1 MKSNKLLAKSITL
14 GLILAMPYGV
24 VSAENI
30 VISSDTNY
38 SGPYNAEN
46 GGVQISSGV
55 TLSGDKN
62 THMEMSGKFTGFPRA
77 LQVNGTIKTAN
88 SLTVN
93 GGTYV
98 VSGGTIS
105 DIDTVTFTNKVN
117 SHSGGGLAVSFD
129 NQGILK
135 NVDTLVLG
143 GRTTNTGT
151 ISVEAINK
159 ANDGTTLDIGNQAG
173 GKIEVTGTV
182 NVDQLGNS
190 GEINAK
196 VINLTASG
204 NNGIHNQNSGKITA
218 EEITGTGYI
227 HNSGG
232 TIDADTINV
241 TRDITNTST
250 IITDKI
256 TADSLQNSGTIKASE
271 GAADNVLGEL
281 NVRAFTNSGIL
292 TVTDA
297 NVSESIN
304 NSGTLTLDKIGSA
317 ESGVSVTNQTNGNLT
332 VSGDTYATNFTNY
345 GKADL
350 NKVTVNEVN
359 NSGTFEANDFNAI
372 SKVSNTNGGTLT
384 VDKIG
389 TEGNSVQLTNDE
401 NSTITVSKDVYVN
414 NLSNYGTMNV
424 DGTVTGY
431 GYFSRSENASLTADK
446 LIATVDGWNAIYGKV
461 DVNNMDVNGTMGVYT
476 DKLDVADTTN
486 INANLQFR
494 AESGKS
500 KLKNVNLNN
509 ASLQVGGESLT
520 ITGGMNVTGSK
531 ATLETYYG
539 YDNNK
544 SYDKA
549 IKVDGKL
556 TVEEG
561 ASLLITDGVGTVEGS
576 SFEANNI
583 DLENGA
589 TLENGSRETGS
600 GLTSAFGD
608 FTVGNLNGNNSS
620 IINEGKMNI
629 GTLSGTDNNIEVHS
643 LDKAQITI
651 GTNNST
657 GLQVTGTSEATSQF
671 NRNDLAGSLQD
682 LADTVSIGSG
692 NQLDSVLA
700 QESGIIGETTALVD
714 EYGNII
720 ANTVIEKGHIAN
732 EGITELANVAFMA
745 WRAEND
751 EMHQRMGE
759 LRSSNGEAGIWA
771 RMKRGESKY
780 GDMDIKNQYSTYQL
794 GYDEKVGDSNWYIGG
809 AISRTEGKSSFATGS
824 GENQSTGFTVY
835 GTYVADDGQ
844 YVDLSAKYARLDNEF
859 DVFGRSGIES
869 TGDYRNNGYAFSA
882 EYGKRI
888 EAGNDFWVEPQ
899 VQLTYG
905 HLSSANYTTS
915 RNVRVTQD
923 AMDSVVGRLGF
934 AAGKDIGAGN
944 VYVKASYLYDFDGDT
959 NVKMT
964 DGQNS
969 AVYDQDLGGGWFEV
983 GIGTNINLSETSH
996 LYFDVEKTYGGDIE
1010 TPWQWNAGVRFD
1022 F

>member
-24 VSAENI
+24 VSAEDI
-30 VISSDTNY
+30 VISSDTTY

-55 TLSGDKN
+55 TLSGDEN
-62 THMEMSGKFTGFPRA
+62 TNMEMSGKFTGFPRA

-105 DIDTVTFTNKVN
+105 DIDTVTFTNTVN
-117 SHSGGGLAVSFD
+117 SHSGGGLSVSL
-129 NQGILK
+129 NNKGTIE
-135 NVDTLVLG
+135 NVNTLVLG
-143 GRTTNTGT
+143 GRTENTGT
-151 ISVEAINK
+151 ISVGEINK
-159 ANDGTTLDIGNQAG
+159 ADDVTTLDIGNQAG

-182 NVDQLGNS
+182 KVDQLGNS
-190 GEINAK
+190 GEIKAGA
-196 VINLTASG
+196 INLTASG
-204 NNGIHNQNSGKITA
+204 NNGIHNQTGGKITA
-218 EEITGTGYI
+218 GEITGSGYI

-232 TIDADTINV
+232 TIDAHTINV

-250 IITDKI
+250 IITDEI
-256 TADSLQNSGTIKASE
+256 TAYSLQNDGTIKASE
-271 GAADNVLGEL
+271 DASTNVLGKL
-281 NVRAFTNSGIL
+281 NVCKFTNSGTL
-292 TVTDA
+292 TVTNA
-297 NVSESIN
+297 NVSERIT
-304 NSGTLTLDKIGSA
+304 NSGTLTLNKIGSA
-317 ESGVSVTNQTNGNLT
+317 ENLVNIRNQSNGNLT
-332 VSGDTYATNFTNY
+332 VNGDVFGNFYSGGN
-345 GKADL
+345 
-350 NKVTVNEVN
+350 
-359 NSGTFEANDFNAI
+359 
-372 SKVSNTNGGTLT
+372 
-384 VDKIG
+384 IG
-389 TEGNSVQLTNDE
+389 TM
-401 NSTITVSKDVYVN
+401 TVK
-414 NLSNYGTMNV
+414 
-424 DGTVTGY
+424 GTVTGY
-431 GYFSRSENASLTADK
+431 GYFAGDKNVSGTLTADK
-446 LIATVDGWNAIYGKV
+446 LIATSNDWNAIYGEV
-461 DVNNMDVNGTMGVYT
+461 NVNNMDVNGTMGVYT
-476 DKLDVADTTN
+476 EDLNVADTTN
-486 INANLQFR
+486 INAYLQFR
-494 AESGKS
+494 AESGNS
-500 KLKNVNLNN
+500 KLKNVNLKNT
-509 ASLQVGGESLT
+509 SLQVGGESLT
-520 ITGGMNVTGSK
+520 ITGNMNVTGSE
-531 ATLETYYG
+531 ARFETYYG
-539 YDNNK
+539 YENNK

-556 TVEEG
+556 TVKEG
-561 ASLLITDGVGTVEGS
+561 ASLLITDGVGTVESS

-583 DLENGA
+583 VLENGA

-608 FTVGNLNGNNSS
+608 FTVETLTGTNSN
-620 IINEGKMNI
+620 IINEGKMDI
-629 GTLSGTDNNIEVHS
+629 GMLNGTDNNIEVHN

-657 GLQVTGTSEATSQF
+657 GLQVTGTSDATSQF

-751 EMHQRMGE
+751 EMNQRMGE

-888 EAGNDFWVEPQ
+888 EAGNDFWIEPQ

-905 HLSSANYTTS
+905 YLSSANYTTS
-915 RNVRVTQD
+915 RDVRVTQD

-964 DGQNS
+964 DGKNN

>member
-24 VSAENI
+24 VSAEDI
-30 VISSDTNY
+30 VISSDTTY
-38 SGPYNAEN
+38 RGTYNAEN

-55 TLSGDKN
+55 TLSGDEN
-62 THMEMSGKFTGFPRA
+62 TDMEMSGKFTGFPRA

-98 VSGGTIS
+98 TSSGKISKIGTI
-105 DIDTVTFTNKVN
+105 TLTNTVN
-117 SHSGGGLAVSFD
+117 SHTGGGLSVSLD
-129 NQGILK
+129 NQGTIE
-135 NVDTLVLG
+135 NVNTLVLG

-151 ISVEAINK
+151 ISVGAINK
-159 ANDGTTLDIGNQAG
+159 ADDGTTLDIGNQAG

-182 NVDQLGNS
+182 KVDQLGNS
-190 GEINAK
+190 GEIKAGA
-196 VINLTASG
+196 INLTASG
-204 NNGIHNQNSGKITA
+204 NNGIHNQTGGKITA
-218 EEITGTGYI
+218 GEITGSGYI

-232 TIDADTINV
+232 TIDAHTINV

-256 TADSLQNSGTIKASE
+256 TADSLQNDGTIKAS
-271 GAADNVLGEL
+271 ADALDNVLGEL
-281 NVRAFTNSGIL
+281 KVRKFT
-292 TVTDA
+292 
-297 NVSESIN
+297 
-304 NSGTLTLDKIGSA
+304 NSGTLTVTNANVSERVTNSGTLSLNKIGSA
-317 ESGVSVTNQTNGNLT
+317 ENLVNIENQSNGNLT
-332 VSGDTYATNFTNY
+332 VNGNVFGNFYSGGNN
-345 GKADL
+345 G
-350 NKVTVNEVN
+350 NMTV
-359 NSGTFEANDFNAI
+359 
-372 SKVSNTNGGTLT
+372 K
-384 VDKIG
+384 
-389 TEGNSVQLTNDE
+389 
-401 NSTITVSKDVYVN
+401 
-414 NLSNYGTMNV
+414 
-424 DGTVTGY
+424 GTVTGY
-431 GYFSRSENASLTADK
+431 GYFSRNENASLTANK
-446 LIATVDGWNAIYGKV
+446 LIVTADEWNEINGAVNVD
-461 DVNNMDVNGTMGVYT
+461 NMDVYGTMAVLT
-476 DKLDVADTTN
+476 DKLHVADTTN

-494 AESGKS
+494 AESGNS

-520 ITGGMNVTGSK
+520 ITGDMNVNGSE
-531 ATLETYYG
+531 ARFETYYG
-539 YDNNK
+539 YKNNK

-556 TVEEG
+556 TVKEG

-583 DLENGA
+583 VLENGA

-608 FTVGNLNGNNSS
+608 FTVETLTGTNSN
-620 IINEGKMNI
+620 IINEGKMDI
-629 GTLSGTDNNIEVHS
+629 GMLNGTDNNITVDS
-643 LDKAQITI
+643 LVEAQVKID
-651 GTNNST
+651 TNHST
-657 GLQVTGTSEATSQF
+657 GLQVTGTSEATSKF
-671 NRNDLAGSLQD
+671 NKNDLAGSLQD
-682 LADTVSIGSG
+682 LADTVEITNG

-700 QESGIIGETTALVD
+700 QESDIIGETTALVD

-888 EAGNDFWVEPQ
+888 EAGNDFWIEPQ

-915 RNVRVTQD
+915 RDVRVTQD

-944 VYVKASYLYDFDGDT
+944 VYVKASYLYDFDGET
-959 NVKMT
+959 NVSMT
-964 DGQNS
+964 DVKNS

>member
-24 VSAENI
+24 VSAEDI
-30 VISSDTNY
+30 VISSDTTY

-46 GGVQISSGV
+46 GGVQISSDV
-55 TLSGDKN
+55 TLSGDEN
-62 THMEMSGKFTGFPRA
+62 TDMEMSGKFTGFPRA

-105 DIDTVTFTNKVN
+105 DIDTVTFTNRVN
-117 SHSGGGLAVSFD
+117 SHTGGGLSVSLD
-129 NQGILK
+129 NRGTIE
-135 NVDTLVLG
+135 NVNTLVLG

-151 ISVEAINK
+151 ISVGAINK
-159 ANDGTTLDIGNQAG
+159 ADDGTTLDIGNQAG

-190 GEINAK
+190 GEIKAGA
-196 VINLTASG
+196 INLTASG

-218 EEITGTGYI
+218 EKITGSGYI

-232 TIDADTINV
+232 TIDAVTISI
-241 TRDITNTST
+241 TKDITNNAAST

-256 TADSLQNSGTIKASE
+256 TADSLQNDGTIKAS
-271 GAADNVLGEL
+271 ADAVDNVLSEL
-281 NVRAFTNSGIL
+281 NVCKFTNSGTL
-292 TVTDA
+292 TVTNA
-297 NVSESIN
+297 NVSESVT
-304 NSGTLTLDKIGSA
+304 NSGTLTLDKIGS
-317 ESGVSVTNQTNGNLT
+317 EGNLVNIRNQSNGNLT
-332 VSGDTYATNFTNY
+332 VNGNVFGNFYSGGN
-345 GKADL
+345 
-350 NKVTVNEVN
+350 
-359 NSGTFEANDFNAI
+359 
-372 SKVSNTNGGTLT
+372 
-384 VDKIG
+384 IG
-389 TEGNSVQLTNDE
+389 TM
-401 NSTITVSKDVYVN
+401 TVK
-414 NLSNYGTMNV
+414 
-424 DGTVTGY
+424 GTVTGY
-431 GYFSRSENASLTADK
+431 GYFSRNENASLTADK
-446 LIATVDGWNAIYGKV
+446 LIVTADGWNEINGAVNV
-461 DVNNMDVNGTMGVYT
+461 DNMDVNGTMAVLT

-494 AESGKS
+494 AESGNS
-500 KLKNVNLNN
+500 KLNKVNLNN

-520 ITGGMNVTGSK
+520 ITGDMNVTGSE
-531 ATLETYYG
+531 ARFETWD
-539 YDNNK
+539 YDNTNG
-544 SYDKA
+544 DKK
-549 IKVDGKL
+549 IEVQGNMTL
-556 TVEEG
+556 EEG
-561 ASLLITDGVGTVEGS
+561 ASLLITNSTGAGS

-583 DLENGA
+583 ILNEGS
-589 TLENGSRETGS
+589 TLSNSERYASSLDDYTD
-600 GLTSAFGD
+600 AFNN
-608 FTVGNLNGNNSS
+608 FSVTTLNGTNAT
-620 IINEGKMNI
+620 IINDGNMDI
-629 GTLSGTDNNIEVHS
+629 GTLSGTDNNIEVHN
-643 LDKAQITI
+643 LEKAQVTI
-651 GTNNST
+651 GTNHST

-759 LRSSNGEAGIWA
+759 LRNSKGEAGIWA

-888 EAGNDFWVEPQ
+888 EAGNDFWIEPQ

-915 RNVRVTQD
+915 RGVRAAQD

-944 VYVKASYLYDFDGDT
+944 VYVKASYLYDFDGET
-959 NVKMT
+959 SVSMT
-964 DGQNS
+964 DGKNS
-969 AVYDQDLGGGWFEV
+969 AVYEQDLGGGWFEI
-983 GIGTNINLSETSH
+983 GIGTNINLSENSH

>member
-24 VSAENI
+24 VSAEQVTVSTDTTYVDGAYTDKDGV
-30 VISSDTNY
+30 VIN
-38 SGPYNAEN
+38 SGA
-46 GGVQISSGV
+46 
-55 TLSGDKN
+55 TLSGSSDS
-62 THMEMSGKFTGFPRA
+62 TDMVVSGKNQYFPRS
-77 LQVNGTIKTAN
+77 LEVRGTISTAK

-105 DIDTVTFTNKVN
+105 DIDTVTFTNTVN
-117 SHSGGGLAVSFD
+117 SHSGGGLSVSLD
-129 NQGILK
+129 NRGTIE
-135 NVDTLVLG
+135 NMDTLVLG
-143 GRTTNTGT
+143 GRTENRGT
-151 ISVEAINK
+151 ISVGAINK

-218 EEITGTGYI
+218 DEITGTGYI
-227 HNSGG
+227 HNAGD
-232 TIDADTINV
+232 TIDADTISI
-241 TRDITNTST
+241 TRDITNNAAST

-256 TADSLQNSGTIKASE
+256 TADSLQNDGTIKASE
-271 GAADNVLGEL
+271 DAGDNVLGEL
-281 NVRAFTNSGIL
+281 NVRTFTNSGTL
-292 TVTDA
+292 TVTNA
-297 NVSESIN
+297 NVSESVT
-304 NSGTLTLDKIGSA
+304 NSGTLTLDKIGS
-317 ESGVSVTNQTNGNLT
+317 EGNLVNINNKNNGNLT
-332 VSGDTYATNFTNY
+332 VNGDVFGDFYSG
-345 GKADL
+345 G
-350 NKVTVNEVN
+350 N
-359 NSGTFEANDFNAI
+359 N
-372 SKVSNTNGGTLT
+372 
-384 VDKIG
+384 
-389 TEGNSVQLTNDE
+389 GNMT
-401 NSTITVSKDVYVN
+401 
-414 NLSNYGTMNV
+414 V

-431 GYFSRSENASLTADK
+431 GYFSRNENASLTADK
-446 LIATVDGWNAIYGKV
+446 LIVTADGWNEINGAV
-461 DVNNMDVNGTMGVYT
+461 DVDNMDVNGTMAVLT

-494 AESGKS
+494 AESGNS
-500 KLKNVNLNN
+500 KLNNVNLNN
-509 ASLQVGGESLT
+509 ALLQVGGESLT
-520 ITGGMNVTGSK
+520 ITGDMNVTGSK

-589 TLENGSRETGS
+589 TLENGIRETGS

-620 IINEGKMNI
+620 IINEGKMYI
-629 GTLSGTDNNIEVHS
+629 GTLIGKNNNITVDS
-643 LDKAQITI
+643 LVEAQVKID
-651 GTNNST
+651 TNKSA

-759 LRSSNGEAGIWA
+759 LRSSKGEAGIWA

-869 TGDYRNNGYAFSA
+869 TGDYGNNGYAFSA

-964 DGQNS
+964 DGKNS

>member
-24 VSAENI
+24 VSAATYEGGTITGWGGANGGTLQAGDVSNNI
-30 VISSDTNY
+30 TVTNDNDPTTSQACQIVNIGATANDTVLTGNSSGTGGRQDVYGTAI
-38 SGPYNAEN
+38 GTQVGQNAQVFVRGGNASKLKNN
-46 GGVQISSGV
+46 GGVI
-55 TLSGDKN
+55 
-62 THMEMSGKFTGFPRA
+62 
-77 LQVNGTIKTAN
+77 II
-88 SLTVN
+88 
-93 GGTYV
+93 GGT
-98 VSGGTIS
+98 VSGIS
-105 DIDTVTFTNKVN
+105 Y
-117 SHSGGGLAVSFD
+117 
-129 NQGILK
+129 
-135 NVDTLVLG
+135 
-143 GRTTNTGT
+143 
-151 ISVEAINK
+151 
-159 ANDGTTLDIGNQAG
+159 DGTVSDMTMDS
-173 GKIEVTGTV
+173 GTV
-182 NVDQLGNS
+182 NV
-190 GEINAK
+190 
-196 VINLTASG
+196 T
-204 NNGIHNQNSGKITA
+204 NGI
-218 EEITGTGYI
+218 
-227 HNSGG
+227 
-232 TIDADTINV
+232 
-241 TRDITNTST
+241 
-250 IITDKI
+250 
-256 TADSLQNSGTIKASE
+256 L
-271 GAADNVLGEL
+271 
-281 NVRAFTNSGIL
+281 
-292 TVTDA
+292 
-297 NVSESIN
+297 
-304 NSGTLTLDKIGSA
+304 
-317 ESGVSVTNQTNGNLT
+317 
-332 VSGDTYATNFTNY
+332 
-345 GKADL
+345 
-350 NKVTVNEVN
+350 
-359 NSGTFEANDFNAI
+359 
-372 SKVSNTNGGTLT
+372 
-384 VDKIG
+384 
-389 TEGNSVQLTNDE
+389 E
-401 NSTITVSKDVYVN
+401 NSTIN
-414 NLSNYGTMNV
+414 GGLINV
-424 DGTVTGY
+424 DTNGKTNTLTLNNANLVVKGIAENTLIAGGNVSLQGGMLNSTEVTNGIVNVVSGTVEDIKLNGDIENNKRPGLNINGGTAKNITALNNVYITIDGADVENITIDGGKSGISMTSGNLTDVSLKGVDSTNMASMSVAGGTVNGLKIDSYGTVTIDSGTVTNTTIKENGWQGVKEGAVVSKTTIENGGRQTIY
-431 GYFSRSENASLTADK
+431 ENAKSSDVTVNTGAELVLNQYAAAENVTSDGTIYMRDNSKLTGATTLSENAVIDLGGIVNGLHAEDK
-446 LIATVDGWNAIYGKV
+446 LSG
-461 DVNNMDVNGTMGVYT
+461 
-476 DKLDVADTTN
+476 
-486 INANLQFR
+486 R
-494 AESGKS
+494 EESG
-500 KLKNVNLNN
+500 NYNIENLV
-509 ASLQVGGESLT
+509 S
-520 ITGGMNVTGSK
+520 
-531 ATLETYYG
+531 
-539 YDNNK
+539 
-544 SYDKA
+544 
-549 IKVDGKL
+549 
-556 TVEEG
+556 
-561 ASLLITDGVGTVEGS
+561 
-576 SFEANNI
+576 
-583 DLENGA
+583 NGA
-589 TLENGSRETGS
+589 TVNVFTENQQLNIDSLTGNEFVVVTDTLGD
-600 GLTSAFGD
+600 GLINIKD
-608 FTVGNLNGNNSS
+608 NS
-620 IINEGKMNI
+620 NENVQVI
-629 GTLSGTDNNIEVHS
+629 GTSN
-643 LDKAQITI
+643 
-651 GTNNST
+651 
-657 GLQVTGTSEATSQF
+657 ATSKF
-671 NRNDLAGSLQD
+671 NKNDLAGSLQD

-700 QESGIIGETTALVD
+700 QESNIIGETTALVD

-915 RNVRVTQD
+915 RDVRVTQD

-964 DGQNS
+964 DGKNS

>member
-24 VSAENI
+24 VSAAQVTVSTDTTYVDDAYTDKDGV
-30 VISSDTNY
+30 VIN
-38 SGPYNAEN
+38 SGA
-46 GGVQISSGV
+46 

-62 THMEMSGKFTGFPRA
+62 STDMVVSGKFEKSVHTLQLGSENPNSTGK
-77 LQVNGTIKTAN
+77 ISSAN

-98 VSGGTIS
+98 YNGSIIS
-105 DIDTVTFTNKVN
+105 DISTVTFTNTVN
-117 SHSGGGLAVSFD
+117 KHSESGNLAESL
-129 NQGILK
+129 NNKGTIT
-135 NVDTLVLG
+135 NIDTLVLG
-143 GRTTNTGT
+143 GRTTNTGI
-151 ISVEAINK
+151 ISVGVIKK
-159 ANDGTTLDIGNQAG
+159 ADDGTTLDIGNQAG

-182 NVDQLGNS
+182 NVDQLGNA

-204 NNGIHNQNSGKITA
+204 NNGIHNQTGGKITA
-218 EEITGTGYI
+218 EKITGSGYI

-232 TIDADTINV
+232 TIDADTIDV
-241 TRDITNTST
+241 KLDITNTNT

-256 TADSLQNSGTIKASE
+256 TADSLQNDGTIKASE
-271 GAADNVLGEL
+271 DADDNVLGEL
-281 NVRAFTNSGIL
+281 NVRKFTNSRTL
-292 TVTDA
+292 TVTNA
-297 NVSESIN
+297 NVSESVT
-304 NSGTLTLDKIGSA
+304 NSGTLTLDKIGS
-317 ESGVSVTNQTNGNLT
+317 EGNLVNINNKNNGNLT
-332 VSGDTYATNFTNY
+332 VNGDVFGDFYSG
-345 GKADL
+345 G
-350 NKVTVNEVN
+350 N
-359 NSGTFEANDFNAI
+359 N
-372 SKVSNTNGGTLT
+372 
-384 VDKIG
+384 
-389 TEGNSVQLTNDE
+389 GNMT
-401 NSTITVSKDVYVN
+401 
-414 NLSNYGTMNV
+414 V

-431 GYFSRSENASLTADK
+431 GYFSRNENALLKADK
-446 LIATVDGWNAIYGKV
+446 LIVTADEWNEINGAV
-461 DVNNMDVNGTMGVYT
+461 DVDNMDVNGTMAVLT
-476 DKLDVADTTN
+476 DKLDVAYTTN
-486 INANLQFR
+486 INADLQFC
-494 AESGKS
+494 AESGNS
-500 KLKNVNLNN
+500 KLNNVNLNN

-520 ITGGMNVTGSK
+520 ITGDMNVTGSE
-531 ATLETYYG
+531 ARFETYYG
-539 YDNNK
+539 YENNK

-556 TVEEG
+556 TVEAG

-583 DLENGA
+583 VLENGA

-608 FTVGNLNGNNSS
+608 FTVKTLTGNNSS

-629 GTLSGTDNNIEVHS
+629 GTLSGTDNNIEVHN
-643 LDKAQITI
+643 LDKAQVTI
-651 GTNNST
+651 DTNNST

-759 LRSSNGEAGIWA
+759 LRNSNGEAGIWA

-964 DGQNS
+964 DGKNS

-1010 TPWQWNAGVRFD
+1010 TPWQWNAGIRFD

>member
-24 VSAENI
+24 VSAEDI
-30 VISSDTNY
+30 VISSDTTY

-46 GGVQISSGV
+46 GGVQISSDV
-55 TLSGDKN
+55 TLSGDEN
-62 THMEMSGKFTGFPRA
+62 TDMEMSGKFTGFPRA

-105 DIDTVTFTNKVN
+105 DIDTVTFTNTVN
-117 SHSGGGLAVSFD
+117 SHTGGGLSVSLD
-129 NQGILK
+129 NRGTIE
-135 NVDTLVLG
+135 NVNTLVLG

-151 ISVEAINK
+151 ISVGAINK
-159 ANDGTTLDIGNQAG
+159 ADDGTTLDIGNQAG

-190 GEINAK
+190 GEIKAGA
-196 VINLTASG
+196 INLTASG
-204 NNGIHNQNSGKITA
+204 NNGIHNQTGGKITA
-218 EEITGTGYI
+218 GEITGSGYI

-256 TADSLQNSGTIKASE
+256 TADSLQNDGTIKAS
-271 GAADNVLGEL
+271 ADALDNVLGEL
-281 NVRAFTNSGIL
+281 KVRKFTNSGTL
-292 TVTDA
+292 TVTNA
-297 NVSESIN
+297 NVSKSVT

-317 ESGVSVTNQTNGNLT
+317 ENLVNIENQSNGNLT
-332 VSGDTYATNFTNY
+332 VNGDVFGDFYSG
-345 GKADL
+345 G
-350 NKVTVNEVN
+350 N
-359 NSGTFEANDFNAI
+359 N
-372 SKVSNTNGGTLT
+372 
-384 VDKIG
+384 
-389 TEGNSVQLTNDE
+389 GNMT
-401 NSTITVSKDVYVN
+401 
-414 NLSNYGTMNV
+414 V

-431 GYFSRSENASLTADK
+431 GYFSRNENASLTADK
-446 LIATVDGWNAIYGKV
+446 LIVTADGWNEINGAV
-461 DVNNMDVNGTMGVYT
+461 DVDNMDVNGTMAVLT

-494 AESGKS
+494 AESGNS
-500 KLKNVNLNN
+500 KLNNVNLNN

-520 ITGGMNVTGSK
+520 ITGDMNVTGSE
-531 ATLETYYG
+531 ARFETYYG
-539 YDNNK
+539 YKNNK

-556 TVEEG
+556 TVKEG

-583 DLENGA
+583 VLENGA

-608 FTVGNLNGNNSS
+608 FTVETLTGTNSN
-620 IINEGKMNI
+620 IINEGKMDI
-629 GTLSGTDNNIEVHS
+629 GMLNGTDNNITVDS
-643 LDKAQITI
+643 LVEAQVKID
-651 GTNNST
+651 TNHST
-657 GLQVTGTSEATSQF
+657 GLQVTGTSEATSKF
-671 NRNDLAGSLQD
+671 NKNDLAGSLQD
-682 LADTVSIGSG
+682 LADTVEITNG

-714 EYGNII
+714 GYGNII

-759 LRSSNGEAGIWA
+759 LRSSTGEAGIWA

-915 RNVRVTQD
+915 RGVRAAQD

-944 VYVKASYLYDFDGDT
+944 VYVKASYLYDFDGET
-959 NVKMT
+959 SVSMT
-964 DGQNS
+964 DGKNS
-969 AVYDQDLGGGWFEV
+969 AVYEQDLGGGWFEV

>member
-1 MKSNKLLAKSITL
+1 MKNNKLLAKSITL

-24 VSAENI
+24 VSAEQVTVSTDTTYVDGAYTDKDGV
-30 VISSDTNY
+30 VIN
-38 SGPYNAEN
+38 SGA
-46 GGVQISSGV
+46 
-55 TLSGDKN
+55 TLSGSSDS
-62 THMEMSGKFTGFPRA
+62 TDMVVSGKNQYFPRS
-77 LQVNGTIKTAN
+77 LEVRGTISTAK

-98 VSGGTIS
+98 VNGGKIS
-105 DIDTVTFTNKVN
+105 DIDTVTFTNTVN
-117 SHSGGGLAVSFD
+117 SHTGGGLSVSLD
-129 NQGILK
+129 NRGTIE

-143 GRTTNTGT
+143 GRTENRGT
-151 ISVEAINK
+151 ISVGAINK

-173 GKIEVTGTV
+173 SKIEVTGTV

-218 EEITGTGYI
+218 DEITGTGYI
-227 HNSGG
+227 HNAGD
-232 TIDADTINV
+232 TIDADTISI
-241 TRDITNTST
+241 TRDITNNAAST

-256 TADSLQNSGTIKASE
+256 TADSLQNDGTIKAS
-271 GAADNVLGEL
+271 ADASTNVLGEL
-281 NVRAFTNSGIL
+281 NVRTFTNSGTL
-292 TVTDA
+292 TVTNA
-297 NVSESIN
+297 NVSESVT
-304 NSGTLTLDKIGSA
+304 NSGTLTLDKIGS
-317 ESGVSVTNQTNGNLT
+317 EGNLVNINNKNNGNLT
-332 VSGDTYATNFTNY
+332 VNGDVFGDFYSG
-345 GKADL
+345 G
-350 NKVTVNEVN
+350 N
-359 NSGTFEANDFNAI
+359 N
-372 SKVSNTNGGTLT
+372 
-384 VDKIG
+384 
-389 TEGNSVQLTNDE
+389 GNMT
-401 NSTITVSKDVYVN
+401 
-414 NLSNYGTMNV
+414 V

-431 GYFSRSENASLTADK
+431 GYFSRNENALLKADK
-446 LIATVDGWNAIYGKV
+446 LIVTADEWNEINGAV
-461 DVNNMDVNGTMGVYT
+461 DVDNMDVNGTMAVLT
-476 DKLDVADTTN
+476 DKLDVAYTTN
-486 INANLQFR
+486 INADLQFR
-494 AESGKS
+494 AESGNS
-500 KLKNVNLNN
+500 KLNNVNLNN

-520 ITGGMNVTGSK
+520 ITGDMNVTGSE
-531 ATLETYYG
+531 ARFETWD
-539 YDNNK
+539 YDNTNG
-544 SYDKA
+544 DKK
-549 IKVDGKL
+549 IEVQGNMTL
-556 TVEEG
+556 EEG
-561 ASLLITDGVGTVEGS
+561 ASLLITNSTGAGS

-583 DLENGA
+583 ILNEGS
-589 TLENGSRETGS
+589 TLSNSERYASSLDDYTD
-600 GLTSAFGD
+600 AFNN
-608 FTVGNLNGNNSS
+608 FSVTTLNGTNATIVNDG
-620 IINEGKMNI
+620 NMNI
-629 GTLSGTDNNIEVHS
+629 GTLNGTDNNIEVHS
-643 LDKAQITI
+643 LEEAQVTI
-651 GTNNST
+651 DTNKSI
-657 GLQVTGTSEATSQF
+657 GLQVTGTSEATDNFDQ
-671 NRNDLAGSLQD
+671 NNILGSLQD

-700 QESGIIGETTALVD
+700 QESDIIGETTALVD

-915 RNVRVTQD
+915 RDVRVTQD

-964 DGQNS
+964 DGKNN

>member
-24 VSAENI
+24 VSAEDI
-30 VISSDTNY
+30 VISSDTTY

-55 TLSGDKN
+55 TLSGDEN
-62 THMEMSGKFTGFPRA
+62 TDMEMSGKFTGFPRA

-105 DIDTVTFTNKVN
+105 DIDTVTFTNTVN

-151 ISVEAINK
+151 ISVGAINK
-159 ANDGTTLDIGNQAG
+159 ADDGTTLDIGNQAG
-173 GKIEVTGTV
+173 GKIEVTGTA

-190 GEINAK
+190 GEIKAGT
-196 VINLTASG
+196 INLTASG
-204 NNGIHNQNSGKITA
+204 NNGIHNQTGGKITA
-218 EEITGTGYI
+218 GEITGSGYI

-232 TIDADTINV
+232 TIDADTIDV
-241 TRDITNTST
+241 KLDITNTNT

-256 TADSLQNSGTIKASE
+256 TADSLQNDGTIKASE
-271 GAADNVLGEL
+271 DASTNVLGEL
-281 NVRAFTNSGIL
+281 NVRKFTNSGTL
-292 TVTDA
+292 TVTNA
-297 NVSESIN
+297 NVSERVT

-317 ESGVSVTNQTNGNLT
+317 ENLVNIRNQSNGNLT
-332 VSGDTYATNFTNY
+332 VNGDVFGNFY
-345 GKADL
+345 
-350 NKVTVNEVN
+350 
-359 NSGTFEANDFNAI
+359 
-372 SKVSNTNGGTLT
+372 NGGN
-384 VDKIG
+384 IG
-389 TEGNSVQLTNDE
+389 NMT
-401 NSTITVSKDVYVN
+401 
-414 NLSNYGTMNV
+414 V

-431 GYFSRSENASLTADK
+431 GYFAGDKNVSGTLTADK
-446 LIATVDGWNAIYGKV
+446 LIATSNDWNAIYGKV
-461 DVNNMDVNGTMGVYT
+461 NVNNMDVNGTMGVYT
-476 DKLDVADTTN
+476 DDLNVADTTN
-486 INANLQFR
+486 INADLQFR
-494 AESGKS
+494 AESGNS
-500 KLKNVNLNN
+500 KLNNVNLNN

-520 ITGGMNVTGSK
+520 ITGDMNVTGSK

-539 YDNNK
+539 YANNK

-561 ASLLITDGVGTVEGS
+561 ASLLITDGVDAGEGS

-583 DLENGA
+583 ILENGA
-589 TLENGSRETGS
+589 TLENGIRETGS

-608 FTVGNLNGNNSS
+608 FTVKTLTGNNSS

-629 GTLSGTDNNIEVHS
+629 GTLSGTDNNIEVHN
-643 LDKAQITI
+643 LDKAQVTI
-651 GTNNST
+651 DTNNST

-700 QESGIIGETTALVD
+700 QESDIIGETTALVD

-915 RNVRVTQD
+915 RDVRVTQD

-964 DGQNS
+964 DGTNS

>member
-24 VSAENI
+24 VSAAQVTVSEDTTYVDGAYTDKDGV
-30 VISSDTNY
+30 VIN
-38 SGPYNAEN
+38 SGA
-46 GGVQISSGV
+46 

-62 THMEMSGKFTGFPRA
+62 STDMVVSGRNQYFPRS
-77 LQVNGTIKTAN
+77 LEVKGTISTAN

-98 VSGGTIS
+98 TSSGKIS
-105 DIDTVTFTNKVN
+105 DIGTITLTNTVN
-117 SHSGGGLAVSFD
+117 SHTGGGLSVSLD
-129 NQGILK
+129 NRGTIE
-135 NVDTLVLG
+135 NVNTLVLG

-151 ISVEAINK
+151 ISVGAINK
-159 ANDGTTLDIGNQAG
+159 ADDGTTLDIGNQAG

-227 HNSGG
+227 HNAGD
-232 TIDADTINV
+232 TIDADTISI
-241 TRDITNTST
+241 TRDITNNAAST

-256 TADSLQNSGTIKASE
+256 TADSLQNDGTIKAS
-271 GAADNVLGEL
+271 ADALDNVLGEL
-281 NVRAFTNSGIL
+281 NVCKFTNSGTL
-292 TVTDA
+292 TVTNA
-297 NVSESIN
+297 NVSKSVT
-304 NSGTLTLDKIGSA
+304 NSGTLTLDKIGS
-317 ESGVSVTNQTNGNLT
+317 EGNLVNIRNQSNGNLT
-332 VSGDTYATNFTNY
+332 VNGDVFGDFYSG
-345 GKADL
+345 G
-350 NKVTVNEVN
+350 N
-359 NSGTFEANDFNAI
+359 N
-372 SKVSNTNGGTLT
+372 
-384 VDKIG
+384 
-389 TEGNSVQLTNDE
+389 GNMT
-401 NSTITVSKDVYVN
+401 
-414 NLSNYGTMNV
+414 V

-431 GYFSRSENASLTADK
+431 GYFSRNENASLTADK
-446 LIATVDGWNAIYGKV
+446 LIVTADGWNEINGAV
-461 DVNNMDVNGTMGVYT
+461 DIDNMDVNGTMAVLT
-476 DKLDVADTTN
+476 DKLDVAYTTN

-494 AESGKS
+494 AESGNS
-500 KLKNVNLNN
+500 KLNNVNLNN

-520 ITGGMNVTGSK
+520 ITGDMNVTGSE
-531 ATLETYYG
+531 ARFETWD
-539 YDNNK
+539 YDNTNG
-544 SYDKA
+544 DKK
-549 IKVDGKL
+549 IEVQGNMTL
-556 TVEEG
+556 EEG
-561 ASLLITDGVGTVEGS
+561 ASLLITNSTGAGS

-583 DLENGA
+583 ILNEGS
-589 TLENGSRETGS
+589 TLSNSERYASSLDDYTD
-600 GLTSAFGD
+600 AFNN
-608 FTVGNLNGNNSS
+608 FSVTTLNGTNATIVNDG
-620 IINEGKMNI
+620 NMDI
-629 GTLSGTDNNIEVHS
+629 GTLSGTDNNIEVHN
-643 LDKAQITI
+643 LEKAQITI

-657 GLQVTGTSEATSQF
+657 GLQVTGTSEATDNFDQ
-671 NRNDLAGSLQD
+671 NNILGSLQG
-682 LADTVSIGSG
+682 LADTVEITNG
-692 NQLDSVLA
+692 NQLNNVVA
-700 QESGIIGETTALVD
+700 EEGKIFGEITAEVD
-714 EYGNII
+714 ANGNVV
-720 ANTVIEKGHIAN
+720 AGSVIENGNIAN

-869 TGDYRNNGYAFSA
+869 TGYYRNNGYAFSA

-964 DGQNS
+964 DGTNS
-969 AVYDQDLGGGWFEV
+969 AVYDQDLGDGWFEV

>member
-14 GLILAMPYGV
+14 GLILAMPYGD
-24 VSAENI
+24 VSADEITYDDRWYKQEFSGVSGNDLVFTYSSVSLDSSKI
-30 VISSDTNY
+30 DGANSITFNGALSFYGTGAEIKNTGKLVTGGKLTNSAAISVSTLGDKEHRSEVFNGSGATITVDNAVIGVLTNY
-38 SGPYNAEN
+38 GTFTVNNNLDIVTASTN
-46 GGVQISSGV
+46 GI
-55 TLSGDKN
+55 TN
-62 THMEMSGKFTGFPRA
+62 NGK
-77 LQVNGTIKTAN
+77 
-88 SLTVN
+88 LTVTGN
-93 GGTYV
+93 
-98 VSGGTIS
+98 I
-105 DIDTVTFTNKVN
+105 KVDA
-117 SHSGGGLAVSFD
+117 GMR
-129 NQGILK
+129 GI
-135 NVDTLVLG
+135 
-143 GRTTNTGT
+143 
-151 ISVEAINK
+151 
-159 ANDGTTLDIGNQAG
+159 
-173 GKIEVTGTV
+173 
-182 NVDQLGNS
+182 
-190 GEINAK
+190 
-196 VINLTASG
+196 
-204 NNGIHNQNSGKITA
+204 
-218 EEITGTGYI
+218 
-227 HNSGG
+227 
-232 TIDADTINV
+232 
-241 TRDITNTST
+241 
-250 IITDKI
+250 
-256 TADSLQNSGTIKASE
+256 QNSGTISANQINLQDSLENKN
-271 GAADNVLGEL
+271 GA
-281 NVRAFTNSGIL
+281 
-292 TVTDA
+292 
-297 NVSESIN
+297 
-304 NSGTLTLDKIGSA
+304 KI
-317 ESGVSVTNQTNGNLT
+317 
-332 VSGDTYATNFTNY
+332 
-345 GKADL
+345 
-350 NKVTVNEVN
+350 TVNEITADYLMNEGSIESENSEGVLEKLTVN
-359 NSGTFEANDFNAI
+359 EIDNRATLNVADFNVAESVI
-372 SKVSNTNGGTLT
+372 NSGTLT

-389 TEGNSVQLTNDE
+389 TETDAVYSVSNKANAQLSVKGNVYAGLA
-401 NSTITVSKDVYVN
+401 NSGKIEITGDF
-414 NLSNYGTMNV
+414 
-424 DGTVTGY
+424 TGS
-431 GYFSRSENASLTADK
+431 GYFYNGSSFTAQNADVRNYTQIDNGSTFKVENLNINTADK
-446 LIATVDGWNAIYGKV
+446 ETGIFVDTENFTVNDTV
-461 DVNNMDVNGTMGVYT
+461 DVNGYLYFRKNSGDI
-476 DKLDVADTTN
+476 KLN
-486 INANLQFR
+486 
-494 AESGKS
+494 
-500 KLKNVNLNN
+500 NVNLNN
-509 ASLQVGGESLT
+509 EIQVSGDSLT
-520 ITGGMNVTGSK
+520 VNNMTVKDGSLVTCDLNDGN
-531 ATLETYYG
+531 
-539 YDNNK
+539 DNKEISIDN
-544 SYDKA
+544 
-549 IKVDGKL
+549 L
-556 TVEEG
+556 TVQKDG
-561 ASLLITDGVGTVEGS
+561 NLFITNDAGEDS
-576 SFEANNI
+576 SFNAKSI
-583 DLENGA
+583 VLEDNA
-589 TLENGSRETGS
+589 TLENSNRQTSDGDW
-600 GLTSAFGD
+600 TSAFGS
-608 FTVGNLNGNNSS
+608 FTVDALTGTNSS

-629 GTLSGTDNNIEVHS
+629 GTLNGENNNITVDS

-657 GLQVTGTSEATSQF
+657 GLQVTGTSDATSQF

-682 LADTVSIGSG
+682 LADTVEITNG

-700 QESGIIGETTALVD
+700 QESDIIGETTALVD

-759 LRSSNGEAGIWA
+759 LRSSKGEAGIWA

-888 EAGNDFWVEPQ
+888 EAGNDFWIEPQ

-915 RNVRVTQD
+915 RDVRVTQD

-964 DGQNS
+964 DGINS

>member
-30 VISSDTNY
+30 VISSDTTY

-151 ISVEAINK
+151 IIVGAINK

-227 HNSGG
+227 HNAGD
-232 TIDADTINV
+232 TIDADTISI
-241 TRDITNTST
+241 TRDITNNAAST

-256 TADSLQNSGTIKASE
+256 TADSLQNDGTIKAS
-271 GAADNVLGEL
+271 ADALDNVLGEL
-281 NVRAFTNSGIL
+281 NVRKFT
-292 TVTDA
+292 
-297 NVSESIN
+297 
-304 NSGTLTLDKIGSA
+304 NSGTLTVTNANVSERVTNSGTLILDKIGSA
-317 ESGVSVTNQTNGNLT
+317 ENLVNIENQSNGNLT
-332 VSGDTYATNFTNY
+332 VNGDVFGDFYSG
-345 GKADL
+345 G
-350 NKVTVNEVN
+350 N
-359 NSGTFEANDFNAI
+359 N
-372 SKVSNTNGGTLT
+372 
-384 VDKIG
+384 
-389 TEGNSVQLTNDE
+389 GNMT
-401 NSTITVSKDVYVN
+401 
-414 NLSNYGTMNV
+414 V
-424 DGTVTGY
+424 DGTVIGY
-431 GYFSRSENASLTADK
+431 GYFSRNEKALLKADK
-446 LIATVDGWNAIYGKV
+446 LIVTADEWNEINGAV
-461 DVNNMDVNGTMGVYT
+461 DVDNMDVNGTMAVLT
-476 DKLDVADTTN
+476 DKLDVAYTTN
-486 INANLQFR
+486 INADLQFR
-494 AESGKS
+494 AESGNS

-520 ITGGMNVTGSK
+520 ITGDMNVDGSE
-531 ATLETYYG
+531 ARFETWD
-539 YDNNK
+539 YDNTNG
-544 SYDKA
+544 DKK
-549 IKVDGKL
+549 IEVQGNMTL
-556 TVEEG
+556 EEG
-561 ASLLITDGVGTVEGS
+561 ASLLITNSTGAGS

-583 DLENGA
+583 ILNEGS
-589 TLENGSRETGS
+589 TLSNSERYASSLDDYTD
-600 GLTSAFGD
+600 AFNN
-608 FTVGNLNGNNSS
+608 FSVTTLNGTNATIVNDG
-620 IINEGKMNI
+620 NMDI
-629 GTLSGTDNNIEVHS
+629 GTLSGTDNNIEVHN
-643 LDKAQITI
+643 LDKAQVTI
-651 GTNNST
+651 GTNHST
-657 GLQVTGTSEATSQF
+657 GLQVTGTSEATDNFDQ
-671 NRNDLAGSLQD
+671 NNILGSLQG
-682 LADTVSIGSG
+682 LADTVEITNG
-692 NQLDSVLA
+692 NQLNNVVA
-700 QESGIIGETTALVD
+700 EEGKIFGEITAEVD
-714 EYGNII
+714 ANGNVV
-720 ANTVIEKGHIAN
+720 AGSVIENGNIAN

-964 DGQNS
+964 DGKNS

-983 GIGTNINLSETSH
+983 GVGTNINLSETSH

>member
-24 VSAENI
+24 VSAAQVTVSEDTTYVDGAYTDKDGV
-30 VISSDTNY
+30 VIN
-38 SGPYNAEN
+38 SGA
-46 GGVQISSGV
+46 

-62 THMEMSGKFTGFPRA
+62 STDMVVSGKNQYFPRS
-77 LQVNGTIKTAN
+77 LEVKGTISTAN

-98 VSGGTIS
+98 TSSGKIS
-105 DIDTVTFTNKVN
+105 DIGTITLTNTVN
-117 SHSGGGLAVSFD
+117 SHTGGGLSVSLD
-129 NQGILK
+129 NQGTIE
-135 NVDTLVLG
+135 NVNTLVLG

-151 ISVEAINK
+151 ISVGAINK
-159 ANDGTTLDIGNQAG
+159 ADDGTTLDIGNQAG

-227 HNSGG
+227 HNAGD
-232 TIDADTINV
+232 TIDADTISI
-241 TRDITNTST
+241 TRDITNNAAST

-256 TADSLQNSGTIKASE
+256 TADSLQNDGTIKAS
-271 GAADNVLGEL
+271 ADALDNVLGEL
-281 NVRAFTNSGIL
+281 NVCKFTNSGTL
-292 TVTDA
+292 TVTNA
-297 NVSESIN
+297 NVSKSVT
-304 NSGTLTLDKIGSA
+304 NSGTLTLDKIGS
-317 ESGVSVTNQTNGNLT
+317 EGNLVNIRNQSNGNLT
-332 VSGDTYATNFTNY
+332 VNGDVFGDFYSG
-345 GKADL
+345 G
-350 NKVTVNEVN
+350 N
-359 NSGTFEANDFNAI
+359 N
-372 SKVSNTNGGTLT
+372 
-384 VDKIG
+384 
-389 TEGNSVQLTNDE
+389 GNMT
-401 NSTITVSKDVYVN
+401 
-414 NLSNYGTMNV
+414 V

-431 GYFSRSENASLTADK
+431 GYFSRNENASLTADK
-446 LIATVDGWNAIYGKV
+446 LIVTADGWNEINGAV
-461 DVNNMDVNGTMGVYT
+461 DVDNMDVNGTMAVLT

-494 AESGKS
+494 AESGNS
-500 KLKNVNLNN
+500 KLNNVNLNN

-520 ITGGMNVTGSK
+520 ITGDMNVTGSE
-531 ATLETYYG
+531 ARFETWD
-539 YDNNK
+539 YDNTNG
-544 SYDKA
+544 DKK
-549 IKVDGKL
+549 IEVQGNMTL
-556 TVEEG
+556 EEG
-561 ASLLITDGVGTVEGS
+561 ASLLITNSTGAGS

-583 DLENGA
+583 ILNEGS
-589 TLENGSRETGS
+589 TLSNSERYASSLDDYTD
-600 GLTSAFGD
+600 AFNN
-608 FTVGNLNGNNSS
+608 FSVTTLNGTNATIVNDG
-620 IINEGKMNI
+620 NMDI
-629 GTLSGTDNNIEVHS
+629 GTLSGTDNNIEVHN

-657 GLQVTGTSEATSQF
+657 GLQVTGTSDATSQF

-888 EAGNDFWVEPQ
+888 EAGNDFWIEPQ

-915 RNVRVTQD
+915 RDVRVTQD

-964 DGQNS
+964 DGKNS

>member
-1 MKSNKLLAKSITL
+1 MKNSKLLAKSITL
-14 GLILAMPYGV
+14 GLILAMPYSV
-24 VSAENI
+24 VSAEQVTVSTDTTYVDGAYTDKDGV
-30 VISSDTNY
+30 VIN
-38 SGPYNAEN
+38 SGA
-46 GGVQISSGV
+46 

-62 THMEMSGKFTGFPRA
+62 STDMVVSGKNQYFPRS
-77 LQVNGTIKTAN
+77 LEVKGTISTAN

-98 VSGGTIS
+98 TSSGKIS
-105 DIDTVTFTNKVN
+105 DIGTITLTNTVN
-117 SHSGGGLAVSFD
+117 SHTGGGLSVSLD
-129 NQGILK
+129 NQGTIE
-135 NVDTLVLG
+135 NVNTLVLG

-151 ISVEAINK
+151 ISVGAINK
-159 ANDGTTLDIGNQAG
+159 ADDGTTLDIGNQAG

-227 HNSGG
+227 HNAGD
-232 TIDADTINV
+232 TIDADTISI
-241 TRDITNTST
+241 TRDITNNAAST

-256 TADSLQNSGTIKASE
+256 TADSLQNDGTIKAS
-271 GAADNVLGEL
+271 ADALDNVLGEL
-281 NVRAFTNSGIL
+281 NVCKFTNSGTL
-292 TVTDA
+292 TVTNA
-297 NVSESIN
+297 NVSKSVT
-304 NSGTLTLDKIGSA
+304 NSGTLTLDKIGS
-317 ESGVSVTNQTNGNLT
+317 EGNLVNIRNQSNGNLT
-332 VSGDTYATNFTNY
+332 VNGDVFGDFYSG
-345 GKADL
+345 G
-350 NKVTVNEVN
+350 N
-359 NSGTFEANDFNAI
+359 N
-372 SKVSNTNGGTLT
+372 
-384 VDKIG
+384 
-389 TEGNSVQLTNDE
+389 GNMT
-401 NSTITVSKDVYVN
+401 
-414 NLSNYGTMNV
+414 V

-431 GYFSRSENASLTADK
+431 GYFSRNENASLTADK
-446 LIATVDGWNAIYGKV
+446 LIVTADGWNEINGAV
-461 DVNNMDVNGTMGVYT
+461 DVDNMDVNGTMAVLT

-494 AESGKS
+494 AESGNS
-500 KLKNVNLNN
+500 KLNNVNLNN

-520 ITGGMNVTGSK
+520 ITGDMNVTGSE
-531 ATLETYYG
+531 ARFETWD
-539 YDNNK
+539 YDNTNG
-544 SYDKA
+544 DKK
-549 IKVDGKL
+549 IEVQGNMTL
-556 TVEEG
+556 EEG
-561 ASLLITDGVGTVEGS
+561 ASLLITNSTGAGS
-576 SFEANNI
+576 SFEATNIILNEGSTLSNSERYASSLDDYTDAFNNFSV
-583 DLENGA
+583 
-589 TLENGSRETGS
+589 TT
-600 GLTSAFGD
+600 
-608 FTVGNLNGNNSS
+608 LNGTNATIVNDG
-620 IINEGKMNI
+620 NMDI
-629 GTLSGTDNNIEVHS
+629 GTLSGTDNNIEVHN
-643 LDKAQITI
+643 LEKAQITI

-657 GLQVTGTSEATSQF
+657 GLQVTGTSEATDNFDQ
-671 NRNDLAGSLQD
+671 NNILGSLQG
-682 LADTVSIGSG
+682 LADTVEITNG
-692 NQLDSVLA
+692 NQLNNVVA
-700 QESGIIGETTALVD
+700 EEGKIFGEITAEID
-714 EYGNII
+714 ANGNVV
-720 ANTVIEKGHIAN
+720 AGSVIENGNIAN

-759 LRSSNGEAGIWA
+759 LRSSKGEAGIWA

-888 EAGNDFWVEPQ
+888 EAGNDFWIEPQ

-944 VYVKASYLYDFDGDT
+944 VYVKASYLYDFDGET
-959 NVKMT
+959 SVSMT
-964 DGQNS
+964 DGKNS

-1010 TPWQWNAGVRFD
+1010 IPWQWNAGVRFD

>member
-24 VSAENI
+24 VSAAQVTVSEDTTYVDGAYTDKDGV
-30 VISSDTNY
+30 VIN
-38 SGPYNAEN
+38 SGA
-46 GGVQISSGV
+46 

-62 THMEMSGKFTGFPRA
+62 STDMVVSGKNQYFPRS
-77 LQVNGTIKTAN
+77 LEVKGTISTAN

-98 VSGGTIS
+98 ISSGKIS
-105 DIDTVTFTNKVN
+105 DIGTITLTNTVN
-117 SHSGGGLAVSFD
+117 SHTGGGLSVSLD
-129 NQGILK
+129 NQGTIE
-135 NVDTLVLG
+135 NVNTLVLG

-151 ISVEAINK
+151 ISVGAINK
-159 ANDGTTLDIGNQAG
+159 ADDGTTLDIGNQAG

-227 HNSGG
+227 HNAGD
-232 TIDADTINV
+232 TIDADTISI
-241 TRDITNTST
+241 TRDITNNAAST

-256 TADSLQNSGTIKASE
+256 TADSLQNDGTIKAS
-271 GAADNVLGEL
+271 ADALDNVLGEL
-281 NVRAFTNSGIL
+281 NVCKFTNSGTL
-292 TVTDA
+292 TVTNA
-297 NVSESIN
+297 NISKSVT
-304 NSGTLTLDKIGSA
+304 NSGTLTLDKIGS
-317 ESGVSVTNQTNGNLT
+317 EGNLVNIRNQSNGNLT
-332 VSGDTYATNFTNY
+332 VNGDVFGDFYSG
-345 GKADL
+345 G
-350 NKVTVNEVN
+350 N
-359 NSGTFEANDFNAI
+359 N
-372 SKVSNTNGGTLT
+372 
-384 VDKIG
+384 
-389 TEGNSVQLTNDE
+389 GNMT
-401 NSTITVSKDVYVN
+401 
-414 NLSNYGTMNV
+414 V

-431 GYFSRSENASLTADK
+431 GYFSRNENASLTAVK
-446 LIATVDGWNAIYGKV
+446 LIVTADGWNEINGAV
-461 DVNNMDVNGTMGVYT
+461 DVDNMDVNGTMAVLT

-494 AESGKS
+494 AESGNS
-500 KLKNVNLNN
+500 KLNNVNLNN

-520 ITGGMNVTGSK
+520 ITGDMNVTGSE
-531 ATLETYYG
+531 ARFETWD
-539 YDNNK
+539 YDNTNG
-544 SYDKA
+544 DKK
-549 IKVDGKL
+549 IEVQGNMTL
-556 TVEEG
+556 EEG
-561 ASLLITDGVGTVEGS
+561 ASLLITNSTGAGS

-583 DLENGA
+583 ILNEGS
-589 TLENGSRETGS
+589 TLSNSERYASSLDDYTD
-600 GLTSAFGD
+600 AFNN
-608 FTVGNLNGNNSS
+608 FSVTTLNGTNATIVNDG
-620 IINEGKMNI
+620 NMDI
-629 GTLSGTDNNIEVHS
+629 GTLSGTDNNIEVHN
-643 LDKAQITI
+643 LEKAQITI

-657 GLQVTGTSEATSQF
+657 GLQVTGTSEATDNFDQ
-671 NRNDLAGSLQD
+671 NNILGSLQG
-682 LADTVSIGSG
+682 LADTVEITNG
-692 NQLDSVLA
+692 NQLNNVVA
-700 QESGIIGETTALVD
+700 EEGKIFGEITAEVD
-714 EYGNII
+714 ANGNVV
-720 ANTVIEKGHIAN
+720 AGSVIENGNIAN

-915 RNVRVTQD
+915 RGVRAAQD

-964 DGQNS
+964 DGKNS
-969 AVYDQDLGGGWFEV
+969 AVYEQDLGGGWFEV
-983 GIGTNINLSETSH
+983 GVGTNINLSETSH

>member
-14 GLILAMPYGV
+14 GLILAMPYGD
-24 VSAENI
+24 VSADEI
-30 VISSDTNY
+30 TYD
-38 SGPYNAEN
+38 N
-46 GGVQISSGV
+46 GWYKQEFSGV
-55 TLSGDKN
+55 SGNDLVFTYSSVSLDSSKIDGANSITFNGALSFYGTGAEIKNTGKLVTGGKLTNSAAISVSTLGDKEHRSEVFN
-62 THMEMSGKFTGFPRA
+62 GSGATITVDNAVIGV
-77 LQVNGTIKTAN
+77 LTNNGTFTVNNNLDIVTASANGITNNGKLTVTGNIKVDAGMRGIQNSGIISANQINLQDSLENKNGAKITVNEITADYLMNEGSIESEN
-88 SLTVN
+88 SEGVLEKLTVN
-93 GGTYV
+93 E
-98 VSGGTIS
+98 
-105 DIDTVTFTNKVN
+105 IDNRAT
-117 SHSGGGLAVSFD
+117 L
-129 NQGILK
+129 
-135 NVDTLVLG
+135 NVADF
-143 GRTTNTGT
+143 
-151 ISVEAINK
+151 
-159 ANDGTTLDIGNQAG
+159 
-173 GKIEVTGTV
+173 
-182 NVDQLGNS
+182 NVAES
-190 GEINAK
+190 
-196 VINLTASG
+196 VINS
-204 NNGIHNQNSGKITA
+204 
-218 EEITGTGYI
+218 
-227 HNSGG
+227 
-232 TIDADTINV
+232 
-241 TRDITNTST
+241 
-250 IITDKI
+250 
-256 TADSLQNSGTIKASE
+256 
-271 GAADNVLGEL
+271 
-281 NVRAFTNSGIL
+281 
-292 TVTDA
+292 
-297 NVSESIN
+297 
-304 NSGTLTLDKIGSA
+304 
-317 ESGVSVTNQTNGNLT
+317 
-332 VSGDTYATNFTNY
+332 
-345 GKADL
+345 
-350 NKVTVNEVN
+350 
-359 NSGTFEANDFNAI
+359 
-372 SKVSNTNGGTLT
+372 GTLT

-389 TEGNSVQLTNDE
+389 TETDAVYSVSNKANAQLSVKGNVYAGLA
-401 NSTITVSKDVYVN
+401 NSGKIEITGDF
-414 NLSNYGTMNV
+414 
-424 DGTVTGY
+424 TGS
-431 GYFSRSENASLTADK
+431 GYFYNGSSFTAQNADVRNYTQIDNGSTFKVENLNINTADK
-446 LIATVDGWNAIYGKV
+446 ETGIFVDTENFTVNDTV
-461 DVNNMDVNGTMGVYT
+461 DVNGYLYFRKNSGDI
-476 DKLDVADTTN
+476 KLN
-486 INANLQFR
+486 
-494 AESGKS
+494 
-500 KLKNVNLNN
+500 NVNLNN
-509 ASLQVGGESLT
+509 EIQVSGDSLT
-520 ITGGMNVTGSK
+520 VNNMTVKDGSLVTCDLNDGN
-531 ATLETYYG
+531 
-539 YDNNK
+539 DNKEISIDN
-544 SYDKA
+544 
-549 IKVDGKL
+549 L
-556 TVEEG
+556 TVQKDG
-561 ASLLITDGVGTVEGS
+561 NLFITNDAGEDS
-576 SFEANNI
+576 SFNAKSI
-583 DLENGA
+583 VLEDNA
-589 TLENGSRETGS
+589 TLENSNRQTSDGDW
-600 GLTSAFGD
+600 TSAFGD
-608 FTVGNLNGNNSS
+608 FTVETLTGTNSN
-620 IINEGKMNI
+620 IINEGKMDI
-629 GTLSGTDNNIEVHS
+629 GMLNGTDNNITVDS
-643 LDKAQITI
+643 LEEAQVTI
-651 GTNNST
+651 DNNKST

-700 QESGIIGETTALVD
+700 QESDIIGETTALVD

-915 RNVRVTQD
+915 RDVRVTQD

-964 DGQNS
+964 DGKNS

>member
-24 VSAENI
+24 VSAEQVTVSTDTTYVDGAYTDKDGV
-30 VISSDTNY
+30 VIN
-38 SGPYNAEN
+38 SGA
-46 GGVQISSGV
+46 
-55 TLSGDKN
+55 TLSGSSDS
-62 THMEMSGKFTGFPRA
+62 TDMVVSGKNQYFPRS
-77 LQVNGTIKTAN
+77 LEVRGTISTAK

-105 DIDTVTFTNKVN
+105 DIDTVTFTNTVN
-117 SHSGGGLAVSFD
+117 SHSGGGLSVSLD
-129 NQGILK
+129 NRGTIE

-143 GRTTNTGT
+143 GRTENRET
-151 ISVEAINK
+151 ISVGAINK

-218 EEITGTGYI
+218 DEITGTGYI
-227 HNSGG
+227 HNAGD
-232 TIDADTINV
+232 TIDADTISI
-241 TRDITNTST
+241 TRDITNNAAST

-256 TADSLQNSGTIKASE
+256 TADSLQNDGTIKASE
-271 GAADNVLGEL
+271 DAGDNVLGEL
-281 NVRAFTNSGIL
+281 NVRTFTNSGTL
-292 TVTDA
+292 TVTNA
-297 NVSESIN
+297 NVSESVT
-304 NSGTLTLDKIGSA
+304 NSGTLTLDKIGS
-317 ESGVSVTNQTNGNLT
+317 EGNLVNINNKNNGNLT
-332 VSGDTYATNFTNY
+332 VNGDVFGDFYSG
-345 GKADL
+345 G
-350 NKVTVNEVN
+350 N
-359 NSGTFEANDFNAI
+359 N
-372 SKVSNTNGGTLT
+372 
-384 VDKIG
+384 
-389 TEGNSVQLTNDE
+389 GNMT
-401 NSTITVSKDVYVN
+401 
-414 NLSNYGTMNV
+414 V

-431 GYFSRSENASLTADK
+431 GYFSRNENASLTADK
-446 LIATVDGWNAIYGKV
+446 LIVTADGWNEINGAV
-461 DVNNMDVNGTMGVYT
+461 DVDNMDVNGTMAVLT

-494 AESGKS
+494 AESGNS
-500 KLKNVNLNN
+500 KLNNVNLNN

-520 ITGGMNVTGSK
+520 ITGDMNVTGSE
-531 ATLETYYG
+531 ARFETWD
-539 YDNNK
+539 YDNTNG
-544 SYDKA
+544 DKK
-549 IKVDGKL
+549 IEVQGNMTL
-556 TVEEG
+556 EEG
-561 ASLLITDGVGTVEGS
+561 ASLLITNSTGAGS

-583 DLENGA
+583 ILNEGS
-589 TLENGSRETGS
+589 TLSNSERYASSLDDYTD
-600 GLTSAFGD
+600 AFNN
-608 FTVGNLNGNNSS
+608 FSVTTLNGTNATIVNDG
-620 IINEGKMNI
+620 NMDI
-629 GTLSGTDNNIEVHS
+629 GTLSGTDNNIEVHN
-643 LDKAQITI
+643 LEKAQITI

-657 GLQVTGTSEATSQF
+657 GLQVTGTSEATDNFDQ
-671 NRNDLAGSLQD
+671 NNILGSLQD
-682 LADTVSIGSG
+682 LADTVKITNG
-692 NQLDSVLA
+692 NQLNNVVA
-700 QESGIIGETTALVD
+700 EEGKIFGEITAEVD
-714 EYGNII
+714 ANGNVV
-720 ANTVIEKGHIAN
+720 AGSVIENGNIAN

-915 RNVRVTQD
+915 RDVRVTQD

-959 NVKMT
+959 SVTMSKS
-964 DGQNS
+964 GQS
-969 AVYDQDLGGGWFEV
+969 QSYEQDLGGGWFEV

>member
-24 VSAENI
+24 VSAEQVTVSTDTTYVDGAYTDKDGV
-30 VISSDTNY
+30 VIN
-38 SGPYNAEN
+38 SGA
-46 GGVQISSGV
+46 
-55 TLSGDKN
+55 TLSGDK
-62 THMEMSGKFTGFPRA
+62 TDMVVSGKNQYFPRS
-77 LQVNGTIKTAN
+77 LEVKGTISTAN

-98 VSGGTIS
+98 TSSGKIS
-105 DIDTVTFTNKVN
+105 DIGTITLTNTVN
-117 SHSGGGLAVSFD
+117 SHTGGGWSVSLD
-129 NQGILK
+129 NQGTIE
-135 NVDTLVLG
+135 NVNTLVLG

-151 ISVEAINK
+151 ISVGEINK
-159 ANDGTTLDIGNQAG
+159 AYDGTTLDIGNQAG

-182 NVDQLGNS
+182 KVDQLGNS
-190 GEINAK
+190 GEIKAGA
-196 VINLTASG
+196 INLTATG

-218 EEITGTGYI
+218 EKITGSGYI

-232 TIDADTINV
+232 TIDAVTISI
-241 TRDITNTST
+241 TKDITNNAAST

-256 TADSLQNSGTIKASE
+256 TADSLQNDGTIKAS
-271 GAADNVLGEL
+271 ADAVDNVLSEL
-281 NVRAFTNSGIL
+281 NVRKFTNSGTL
-292 TVTDA
+292 TVTNA
-297 NVSESIN
+297 NVSESVT
-304 NSGTLTLDKIGSA
+304 NSGTLTLDKIGS
-317 ESGVSVTNQTNGNLT
+317 EGNLVNIRNQSNGNLT
-332 VSGDTYATNFTNY
+332 VNGNVFGNFYSGGN
-345 GKADL
+345 
-350 NKVTVNEVN
+350 
-359 NSGTFEANDFNAI
+359 
-372 SKVSNTNGGTLT
+372 
-384 VDKIG
+384 IG
-389 TEGNSVQLTNDE
+389 TM
-401 NSTITVSKDVYVN
+401 TVK
-414 NLSNYGTMNV
+414 
-424 DGTVTGY
+424 GTVTGY
-431 GYFSRSENASLTADK
+431 GYFSRNENASLTADK
-446 LIATVDGWNAIYGKV
+446 LIVTADGWNEINGAVNV
-461 DVNNMDVNGTMGVYT
+461 DNMDVNGTMAVLT
-476 DKLDVADTTN
+476 DKLDVANTTN

-494 AESGKS
+494 AESGNS
-500 KLKNVNLNN
+500 KLNNVNLKN

-520 ITGGMNVTGSK
+520 ITGDMNVTGSE
-531 ATLETYYG
+531 ARFETYYG
-539 YDNNK
+539 YKNNK

-556 TVEEG
+556 TVEKG

-583 DLENGA
+583 VLENGA
-589 TLENGSRETGS
+589 TLENGIRETSS

-608 FTVGNLNGNNSS
+608 FTVDTLTGTNSS
-620 IINEGKMNI
+620 IINEGNMDI

-657 GLQVTGTSEATSQF
+657 GLQVTGTSDATSQF

-700 QESGIIGETTALVD
+700 QESDIIGETTALVD

-888 EAGNDFWVEPQ
+888 EAGNDFWIEPQ

-915 RNVRVTQD
+915 RDVRVTQD

-964 DGQNS
+964 DGINS